1 MADFYAA
8 GQGVT
13 KDISGKDVDF
23 NALKGKVV
31 LVVNVAS
38 QCGFTAQYKGL
49 QELHDKYHSKGLE
62 ILAFPCNQFG
72 GQEPGGPEQIVDFCT
87 KNFGVT
93 FPVMQKVDVNGKDT
107 HPVFGLLKKERTS
120 LMMEMVKW
128 NFEKWLVARDG
139 KVVARYLSSTTPQGM
154 ASDIEKQLSA

>member
-128 NFEKWLVARDG
+128 NFEKWLVAKDG
-139 KVVARYLSSTTPQGM
+139 KVVARYLSNTTPQEHG
-154 ASDIEKQLSA
+154 LRH